1 MGKKVEAIARLC
13 LRREREREWRERR
26 RRRRRRRRNE
36 RMLATDLKLLR
47 RPSTLQ
53 GRRKTTSLTRLVP
66 RRGEREGERERGSVS
81 GTGIRR
87 KRGRDV
93 GACACHAL
101 VRLVWSARRLSH
113 LPGDES
119 EVLFRRR

>member
-53 GRRKTTSLTRLVP
+53 GRRKTTCLTRLVP
-66 RRGEREGERERGSVS
+66 RRGEREGERERKCKWNWNQEKE
-81 GTGIRR
+81 R
-87 KRGRDV
+87 
-93 GACACHAL
+93 
-101 VRLVWSARRLSH
+101 
-113 LPGDES
+113 E
-119 EVLFRRR
+119 RRRSLCSDGDKGDRDT